1 MNRTNSPLDEAYETC
16 SGLDLTL
23 KDQSVLESHVQASS
37 TPRRLNYILSKTLYE
52 QNDYYC
58 SEQFNT
64 SEHINQVQNS
74 IESQENNKGFGLNY
88 SSGSRNSKGST
99 VSCYHSV
106 QSNNLDYSKEIANP
120 DKLGPL
126 DLRIKSFSDDVNLI
140 NNRDSG
146 YLVITTDTKTEC
158 EMSTHTFLS
167 NQAIHQKKLSNIEK
181 QTSNSFNIQSILGVT
196 EQFKVFSETTSTTD
210 SNTFDNKIKN
220 NMEIID
226 RTKTSN
232 SFFDQF
238 LAGHLQAMNPL
249 LLSSRG
255 IEIQSLIT
263 PPQPLDTAGNIQST
277 AVSMTF
283 SLNETG
289 TVKFPVKQNARKSN
303 PTTPMYSITNDMT
316 NRQLQ
321 VKNND
326 SVHDSLKQTECV
338 QQSMNNI
345 YDLSGSSLS
354 NEDDVITRQRAQ
366 TFDVGKTPVIL
377 YCPEPSD
384 SKTKVK
390 AMLERND
397 PCLKYVNDG
406 AAIRNPFA
414 IDRKIQLVHL
424 TSLLCVKLDNG
435 TYLCKG
441 CNRTTKRLRPMQ
453 QHLLSHS
460 ASKFNLCVKCLK
472 GFNDKY
478 DMKRHTRK
486 HTLVRPYV
494 CPECGRSF
502 SQRCSLEGHRRK
514 IHRIQLNY
522 PPNQRREKVRV
533 CETCGYSCPKL
544 YDMLQH
550 TLNKHP
556 NSNCLPRLQ
565 SQLIRYKEKFRSTS
579 LTSDDNNQTSNIQ
592 DTLETTCNWSCI
604 SPSSNNHNFT

>member
-1 MNRTNSPLDEAYETC
+1 MNRTNSTLDEAYATC

-37 TPRRLNYILSKTLYE
+37 TPRRLNYIPSKTLHE

-58 SEQFNT
+58 SEQFNAENN
-64 SEHINQVQNS
+64 SFIIGEHINQVQNS
-74 IESQENNKGFGLNY
+74 NESLENNKQLDQRLGLNY
-88 SSGSRNSKGST
+88 SSGSFNSKGST

-106 QSNNLDYSKEIANP
+106 QSNNLDYSKETANP
-120 DKLGPL
+120 DKPSPL
-126 DLRIKSFSDDVNLI
+126 DLRIKSFSDDANLI
-140 NNRDSG
+140 NNKDSG

-158 EMSTHTFLS
+158 EISTHIFLS
-167 NQAIHQKKLSNIEK
+167 NQAMPQTKRSNIEK
-181 QTSNSFNIQSILGVT
+181 QTGSSFNIQSILGVT
-196 EQFKVFSETTSTTD
+196 DQFKVFSETTSNTD
-210 SNTFDNKIKN
+210 SNTNDDSIKN
-220 NMEIID
+220 NNIEIID
-226 RTKTSN
+226 RTKTSD

-238 LAGHLQAMNPL
+238 LVGYLQAMNPL

-255 IEIQSLIT
+255 TQIQNIIT
-263 PPQPLDTAGNIQST
+263 PPQPVDTTGTIHST
-277 AVSMTF
+277 TLVSTTVP
-283 SLNETG
+283 LNETG
-289 TVKFPVKQNARKSN
+289 TVKFSVTQRAKKLN
-303 PTTPMYSITNDMT
+303 PTTPMYSITNGMT
-316 NRQLQ
+316 NRQLH

-326 SVHDSLKQTECV
+326 PIHDSLKQTERI
-338 QQSMNNI
+338 QQSMKNV

-354 NEDDVITRQRAQ
+354 SEDDVITRQRSK
-366 TFDVGKTPVIL
+366 TSDVGKTPVIL

-424 TSLLCVKLDNG
+424 TSLLCVKLDND

-460 ASKFNLCVKCLK
+460 SI
-472 GFNDKY
+472 
-478 DMKRHTRK
+478 
-486 HTLVRPYV
+486 VRPYV

-522 PPNQRREKVRV
+522 PPHQRREIVRV

-550 TLNKHP
+550 TLNNHP

-565 SQLIRYKEKFRSTS
+565 RQLIRYKEKLQSTS
-579 LTSDDNNQTSNIQ
+579 LTSDDDNQSSNIR
-592 DTLETTCNWSCI
+592 DTLEATRNWSCI
-604 SPSSNNHNFT
+604 SPFSNSHNFI